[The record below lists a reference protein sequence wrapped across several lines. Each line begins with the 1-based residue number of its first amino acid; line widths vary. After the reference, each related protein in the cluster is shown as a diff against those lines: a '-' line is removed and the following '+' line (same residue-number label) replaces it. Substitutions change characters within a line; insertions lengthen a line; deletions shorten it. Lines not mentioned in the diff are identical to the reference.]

1 MCVCRV
7 SYSQRRHISH
17 LKEKETK
24 RRLRR
29 TARIIA
35 KAANSSCLVTALFLS
50 FVHSLF
56 PFSSLATHRLHHCL
70 ERVRLRHSHVGQ
82 DLAIERDI
90 RTFQPRD
97 KPRVVHAILLDSG
110 ADALNP
116 DGTELALLHLSVPVG
131 VLQGLLDAL
140 HGHAEAVG
148 PPSVALGHFDD
159 FLVSVVGEA
168 AGLLQEGG
176 GEGGQ
181 RGKGAGAGGDACMG
195 RDGRGGPPQEEAA
208 QPRRGHD
215 DDGGDAG
222 EAVFCRKRRGLMVSK
237 LKQSARYVHVRAKG
251 GH

>member
-1 MCVCRV
+1 MRRGFKERPCVCVCVESRTHNDDTF
-7 SYSQRRHISH
+7 SNS
-17 LKEKETK
+17 KEKETK
-24 RRLRR
+24 RRLTR
-29 TARIIA
+29 TARTIA
-35 KAANSSCLVTALFLS
+35 KEASSSCLVTTLFLS

-97 KPRVVHAILLDSG
+97 KPRVVHAILLDG
-110 ADALNP
+110 RTNALDP

-140 HGHAEAVG
+140 HSHAEAVG
-148 PPSVALGHFDD
+148 PPSVALGHFDN
-159 FLVSVVGEA
+159 FLVPVVGKA

-176 GEGGQ
+176 GEWGQ
-181 RGKGAGAGGDACMG
+181 QGMGAGAGAGAGGDACMG

-215 DDGGDAG
+215 DDDGDAG
-222 EAVFCRKRRGLMVSK
+222 EPVFW
-237 LKQSARYVHVRAKG
+237 
-251 GH
+251 